1 METTL
6 TDKVYD
12 SDFFQKQFPK
22 ALEYALHIINDTCKF
37 IDFAVALTDYMG
49 EDFIPYCKMVY
60 NVFRHLPD
68 FDARKLD
75 DYDTVSNFS
84 LEYIKQKFYDYQKE
98 QEQRE
103 REKEFKENID
113 ELQFLIRSYRN
124 REEFRKM
131 LDFIGKL

>member
-1 METTL
+1 M

-60 NVFRHLPD
+60 NVFRNLPD

-84 LEYIKQKFYDYQKE
+84 LEYIKQKFYDYQKMDL
-98 QEQRE
+98 E
-103 REKEFKENID
+103 RLRGLFN
-113 ELQFLIRSYRN
+113 
-124 REEFRKM
+124 
-131 LDFIGKL
+131 GKLWITCVITCPFMVYILMIIF